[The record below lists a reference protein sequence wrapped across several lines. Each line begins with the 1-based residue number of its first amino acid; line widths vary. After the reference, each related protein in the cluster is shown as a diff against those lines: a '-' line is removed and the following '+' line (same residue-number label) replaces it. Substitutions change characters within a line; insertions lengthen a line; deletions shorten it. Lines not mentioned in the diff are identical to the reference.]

1 MTSYEQFQT
10 NQSFRY
16 QVIGKL
22 VKQGYIFH
30 GTNKKFDDFDSNKI
44 KGGSRGREGY
54 GVYFTNEAYK
64 AEEYGNEFMILSTK
78 GMNIVNS
85 KNTFSQLNITPPNE
99 VKSKI
104 EILKNQLDYVRNNR
118 DYNAINDEIEK
129 YENYLNNKL
138 LLGVDYTDYQ
148 ILYNY
153 DFKPL
158 SNNAS
163 IYNALS
169 FAYNKLST
177 KGMESISKILL
188 NIGIDGYIID
198 NVYVIINFKKLN
210 NNIVKDKES
219 LINNTINENK
229 MKKTVSLNKKDINEM
244 VETIVSK
251 ILSEELHNVVHKE
264 GDVWKIKGHKGK
276 GDNEKDGDWK
286 ADYKSKESAEAA
298 LRGYFAQKEGTEK
311 TGKKIE
317 EGTHSM
323 NDSGDEQSTL
333 LKEVSRLCDFGSDM
347 LEKGNVTSVGGVFI
361 QIKELVHKLYLSN
374 KDNEIYSY

>member
-1 MTSYEQFQT
+1 MTSYEQFKT

-16 QVIGKL
+16 QIIGKL

-30 GTNKKFDDFDSNKI
+30 GTNKNFDVFDSNKI

-104 EILKNQLDYVRNNR
+104 EFLKNKLDYVRNNR
-118 DYNAINDEIEK
+118 DYNAINDEIEQ

-138 LLGVDYTDYQ
+138 LLGVDYDDYQ
-148 ILYNY
+148 TLYKY
-153 DFKPL
+153 DFEPL
-158 SNNAS
+158 SNNSS
-163 IYNALS
+163 IYDALS
-169 FAYNKLST
+169 FAYNKLSA

-210 NNIVKDKES
+210 NNIVKDKEN
-219 LINNTINENK
+219 LINNIINENK
-229 MKKTVSLNKKDINEM
+229 MKKTVSLNKKDVNEM

-276 GDNEKDGDWK
+276 GDNEKDGDWQ
-286 ADYKSKESAEAA
+286 ANYKSKASAEAA

-311 TGKKIE
+311 TGEKIE
-317 EGTHSM
+317 EDTHSM
-323 NDSGDEQSTL
+323 NDNGDEQSTL

-347 LEKGNVTSVGGVFI
+347 LERGNVTSVSGVFI
-361 QIKELVHKLYLSN
+361 QIKELAHKLYLSN
-374 KDNEIYSY
+374 KENEIYSY

>member
-1 MTSYEQFQT
+1 MTSYEQFKT

-16 QVIGKL
+16 QIIGKL

-30 GTNKKFDDFDSNKI
+30 GTNKNFDVFDSNKI

-104 EILKNQLDYVRNNR
+104 EILKNKLDYVRNNR
-118 DYNAINDEIEK
+118 DYNAINDEIEQ

-138 LLGVDYTDYQ
+138 LLGVNYDDYQ
-148 ILYNY
+148 TLYKY
-153 DFKPL
+153 DFEPL
-158 SNNAS
+158 SNNSS
-163 IYNALS
+163 IYDALS
-169 FAYNKLST
+169 FAYNKLSA

-210 NNIVKDKES
+210 NNIVKDKEN
-219 LINNTINENK
+219 LINNIINENK
-229 MKKTVSLNKKDINEM
+229 MKKTVSLNKKDVNEM

-276 GDNEKDGDWK
+276 GDNEKDGDWQ
-286 ADYKSKESAEAA
+286 ANYKSKASAEAA

-311 TGKKIE
+311 TGEKIE
-317 EGTHSM
+317 EDTHSM
-323 NDSGDEQSTL
+323 NDNGDEQSTL

-347 LEKGNVTSVGGVFI
+347 LERGNVTSVSGVFI
-361 QIKELVHKLYLSN
+361 QIKELAHKLYLSN
-374 KDNEIYSY
+374 KENEIYSY

>member
-1 MTSYEQFQT
+1 MTSYEQFKT

-16 QVIGKL
+16 QIIGKL

-30 GTNKKFDDFDSNKI
+30 GTNKNFDVFDSNKI

-104 EILKNQLDYVRNNR
+104 EFLKNKLDYVRNNR
-118 DYNAINDEIEK
+118 DYNAINDEIEQ

-138 LLGVDYTDYQ
+138 LLGIDYDDYQ
-148 ILYNY
+148 TLYKY
-153 DFKPL
+153 DFEPL
-158 SNNAS
+158 SNNSS
-163 IYNALS
+163 IYDALS
-169 FAYNKLST
+169 FAYNKLSA

-210 NNIVKDKES
+210 NNIVKDKEN
-219 LINNTINENK
+219 LINNIINENK
-229 MKKTVSLNKKDINEM
+229 MKKTVSLNKKDVNEM

-276 GDNEKDGDWK
+276 GDNEKDGDWQ
-286 ADYKSKESAEAA
+286 ANYKSKASAEAA

-311 TGKKIE
+311 TGEKIE
-317 EGTHSM
+317 EDTHSM
-323 NDSGDEQSTL
+323 NDNGDEQSTL

-347 LEKGNVTSVGGVFI
+347 LERGNVTSVSGVFI
-361 QIKELVHKLYLSN
+361 QIKELAHKLYLSN
-374 KDNEIYSY
+374 KENEIYSY